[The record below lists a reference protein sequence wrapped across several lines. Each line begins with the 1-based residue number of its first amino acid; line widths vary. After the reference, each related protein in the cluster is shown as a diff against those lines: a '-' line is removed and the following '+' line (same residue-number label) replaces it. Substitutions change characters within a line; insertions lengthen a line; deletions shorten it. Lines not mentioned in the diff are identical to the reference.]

1 MEVSQIMSLVE
12 CLEHSSFDFLQVDAG
27 NFKVTISKRDLA
39 ERAMM
44 SVEAPQSNEPPARTV
59 GGSVD
64 EVTAPVATLST
75 TVPDEKDKDS
85 SVAIVAPMMG
95 RYYASPEPGAPPFVK
110 VGDVVDLETTVGLI
124 EIMKVFTAVAAGVCG
139 VVTEMCV
146 QDTEFVEYA
155 QILYRVR
162 PS

>member
-1 MEVSQIMSLVE
+1 
-12 CLEHSSFDFLQVDAG
+12 
-27 NFKVTISKRDLA
+27 
-39 ERAMM
+39 
-44 SVEAPQSNEPPARTV
+44 
-59 GGSVD
+59 
-64 EVTAPVATLST
+64 
-75 TVPDEKDKDS
+75 
-85 SVAIVAPMMG
+85 
-95 RYYASPEPGAPPFVK
+95 YYASPEPGAPPFVK